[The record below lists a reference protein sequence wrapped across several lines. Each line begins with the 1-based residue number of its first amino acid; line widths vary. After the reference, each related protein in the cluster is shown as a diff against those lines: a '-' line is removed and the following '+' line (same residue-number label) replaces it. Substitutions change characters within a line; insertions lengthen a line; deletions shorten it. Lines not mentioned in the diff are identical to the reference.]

1 MEEDKTKS
9 KNKIYIGIVVAL
21 IIVLAICGTVYY
33 YKDYFSA
40 SSESKSSIS
49 SSTKTATNKEDSD
62 NETATLTRSVDEK
75 NIEITESGTHE
86 LSGEYESVTIK
97 ANGNVELKLNDVE
110 ITSDD
115 GPAIYVEDAKNVEIV
130 LSGKNKI
137 TATTTEDFDG
147 AIYSKA
153 DLVISG
159 DGELE
164 VVSNYDG
171 IVSKDT
177 LTIKD
182 GTYIINS
189 EDDGIRGKDS
199 VEIVAGTY
207 TITAAGDGIK
217 STNDE
222 DTDLGY
228 IKISAGKFNITAGDD
243 AINAITTL
251 TIEDGDFTI
260 TAKDDAIHADGM
272 IEIKGGNYNI
282 TAAEGIEATY
292 VKIDDGT
299 ININASDDGIN
310 AGNKSDQYSVKIE
323 INGGNITIKM
333 GSGDTGFALN
343 IFVDLLLCSLIYFF
357 INYTPKKFFQG
368 KKIIIFRLF
377 TIFPLLYEIGGILIK
392 YFIYQGTILPTTF
405 FFFLLPGK
413 PPMILVAFLLLCLLI
428 KIGEVIKIKKGYDE
442 AELSEHYKTNAHAFR
457 VSILISYIFGAVALV
472 DFLMFLLF
480 SVIYG
485 GGTFGNN
492 INPDTISYSVN
503 IIYGLGFGKSSILLA
518 AIPFVLLFSYKKVH
532 KNKEMDKFI
541 PIVGVGLIAIVYIEG
556 VFRVVTVNIPII
568 IEKIVGFLDTIM
580 GGGSEPEPQPLLN
593 VSETIKEIIH

>member
-1 MEEDKTKS
+1 MEEDKTKP

-21 IIVLAICGTVYY
+21 IIVLAICGTIYY

-40 SSESKSSIS
+40 SSESQSFVSNSS
-49 SSTKTATNKEDSD
+49 KTAKDKEDSD

-97 ANGNVELKLNDVE
+97 ADGNVELKLNNVE
-110 ITSDD
+110 ITSND

-137 TATTTEDFDG
+137 TATTIEDFDG

-228 IKISAGKFNITAGDD
+228 IKISKGKFNITAGDD
-243 AINAITTL
+243 AINATTTL

-272 IEIKGGNYNI
+272 VEIKDGNYNI

-292 VKIDDGT
+292 VKIDNGT

-310 AGNKSDQYSVKIE
+310 AGNKSNQYSVKIE
-323 INGGNITIKM
+323 INDGKITIKM
-333 GSGDTGFALN
+333 GQGDTDGIDSN
-343 IFVDLLLCSLIYFF
+343 GDIV
-357 INYTPKKFFQG
+357 ING
-368 KKIIIFRLF
+368 
-377 TIFPLLYEIGGILIK
+377 
-392 YFIYQGTILPTTF
+392 GTIDVTANSAF
-405 FFFLLPGK
+405 DYDGK
-413 PPMILVAFLLLCLLI
+413 
-428 KIGEVIKIKKGYDE
+428 
-442 AELSEHYKTNAHAFR
+442 AE
-457 VSILISYIFGAVALV
+457 
-472 DFLMFLLF
+472 
-480 SVIYG
+480 
-485 GGTFGNN
+485 
-492 INPDTISYSVN
+492 
-503 IIYGLGFGKSSILLA
+503 
-518 AIPFVLLFSYKKVH
+518 
-532 KNKEMDKFI
+532 KES
-541 PIVGVGLIAIVYIEG
+541 
-556 VFRVVTVNIPII
+556 RRR
-568 IEKIVGFLDTIM
+568 
-580 GGGSEPEPQPLLN
+580 QR
-593 VSETIKEIIH
+593 

>member
-21 IIVLAICGTVYY
+21 IIVIAICGSIYY

-40 SSESKSSIS
+40 LSESQSSIS
-49 SSTKTATNKEDSD
+49 SSTKTSTNKEDSD

-97 ANGNVELKLNDVE
+97 ANGNVELKLNNVE

-115 GPAIYVEDAKNVEIV
+115 GPAIYVEEAKNVEIV

-153 DLVISG
+153 DLVILG

-177 LTIKD
+177 LTIKN
-182 GTYIINS
+182 GTYTINS
-189 EDDGIRGKDS
+189 EDDGIRGKDN

-228 IKISAGKFNITAGDD
+228 IKISNGKFNITAGDD

-272 IEIKGGNYNI
+272 VEIKDGNCNI

-292 VKIDDGT
+292 VKIDDGA

-310 AGNKSDQYSVKIE
+310 AGNKSNQYSVKIE
-323 INGGNITIKM
+323 INGGKITIKM
-333 GSGDTGFALN
+333 GQGDTDGIDSN
-343 IFVDLLLCSLIYFF
+343 GDIV
-357 INYTPKKFFQG
+357 ING
-368 KKIIIFRLF
+368 
-377 TIFPLLYEIGGILIK
+377 
-392 YFIYQGTILPTTF
+392 GTIDVTANSAF
-405 FFFLLPGK
+405 DYDGK
-413 PPMILVAFLLLCLLI
+413 
-428 KIGEVIKIKKGYDE
+428 
-442 AELSEHYKTNAHAFR
+442 AEKN
-457 VSILISYIFGAVALV
+457 
-472 DFLMFLLF
+472 
-480 SVIYG
+480 
-485 GGTFGNN
+485 GGTLI
-492 INPDTISYSVN
+492 INGTETDTIPN
-503 IIYGLGFGKSSILLA
+503 Q
-518 AIPFVLLFSYKKVH
+518 
-532 KNKEMDKFI
+532 M
-541 PIVGVGLIAIVYIEG
+541 
-556 VFRVVTVNIPII
+556 
-568 IEKIVGFLDTIM
+568 M
-580 GGGSEPEPQPLLN
+580 GGGKAGGFGGEIPEGQQFKNDGNMPTGQ
-593 VSETIKEIIH
+593 KRMRQ